1 MLCSTKGY
9 FQNALHMPRLSQ
21 GPHYRPTAVPDMTS
35 PSSENTG
42 GSHILSLEVYTMSW
56 LSRPWRGREHRRP
69 PSTFQSTESLA
80 LT

>member
-21 GPHYRPTAVPDMTS
+21 GPHYRPTAVQDMTS

-42 GSHILSLEVYTMSW
+42 GSHILSSEV
-56 LSRPWRGREHRRP
+56 
-69 PSTFQSTESLA
+69 
-80 LT
+80 